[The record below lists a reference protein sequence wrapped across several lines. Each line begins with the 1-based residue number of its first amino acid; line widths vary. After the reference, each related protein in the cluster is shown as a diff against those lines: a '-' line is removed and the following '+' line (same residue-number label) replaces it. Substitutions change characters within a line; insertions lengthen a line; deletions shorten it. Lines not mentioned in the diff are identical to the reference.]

1 MSTEKPTLKK
11 TIENG
16 HEYDVLHGVDPILL
30 VVTITIFL
38 VLVAVIL

>member
-1 MSTEKPTLKK
+1 MNTDRRS
-11 TIENG
+11 IEDG
-16 HEYDVLHGVDPILL
+16 HEYDVLHGIDPLLL